1 MEKKQYYAKVADSPD
16 CMCGQ
21 FVITRYSL
29 IPNRIKVILIGEEAG
44 Y

>member
-1 MEKKQYYAKVADSPD
+1 MAGKCEDCYSTD

-21 FVITRYSL
+21 LVVTRRSG
-29 IPNRIKVILIGEEAG
+29 IPNRIKVILIGEELG